1 MQQNHGWFRPAPIS
15 FLLDA
20 HWLYTDRDTKSALYA
35 GALRRSR
42 RLSPLDRADGSPNRN
57 LQLSRRPGPFSK
69 LAAVF
74 QRDQGPP

>member
-1 MQQNHGWFRPAPIS
+1 MQQNHGWFEACADII
-15 FLLDA
+15 LLDA
-20 HWLYTDRDTKSALYA
+20 HCLDTDRDKRSALYA
-35 GALRRSR
+35 GALRRSH